1 MTSYD
6 EAVDLNPSKFRVVLR
21 LTTVAWAVLVFY
33 LSTERFSP
41 DFSRGLVA
49 QSLTLFHLSVSP
61 RTLHI
66 LDTLLRKAAH
76 VTEYGMLAF
85 LVYGSFGE
93 QQPFRWS
100 LRQALWCIGIVG
112 LYSLTDEIHQR
123 FVPGRHSSLADCG
136 IDVAGAA
143 IAVGMI
149 FGARR
154 LFRRASSD

>member
-1 MTSYD
+1 MNNSV
-6 EAVDLNPSKFRVVLR
+6 AVTGLNLSRRRVVLR

-33 LSTERFSP
+33 LSTERFGP
-41 DFSRGLVA
+41 DFSQGLVA
-49 QSLTLFHLSVSP
+49 QALILLHIAASP
-61 RTLHI
+61 RTVHI

-93 QQPFRWS
+93 QQPFRWR
-100 LRQALWCIGIVG
+100 LRQAMWCIAIVA
-112 LYSLTDEIHQR
+112 LYSLTDEFHQR
-123 FVPGRHSSLADCG
+123 FVPGRHSSFIDCG

-149 FGARR
+149 FEARR
-154 LFRRASSD
+154 MFRGASSD